1 LPGNWSLYPELR
13 GTAVSG
19 RSTVGGGTLMTNL
32 RGLEEEEEEE
42 PGDLDAAFFVLSWYG
57 DLQLPLLPANADML
71 SHWKERE

>member
-1 LPGNWSLYPELR
+1 LR

-19 RSTVGGGTLMTNL
+19 RSTVGGGTPMTNL
-32 RGLEEEEEEE
+32 RGFEEEEEEE
-42 PGDLDAAFFVLSWYG
+42 EGPGDLDAAFFALSWYG

>member
-1 LPGNWSLYPELR
+1 LPGGWSLYPELR

-19 RSTVGGGTLMTNL
+19 RSTVGGGTPMTNL
-32 RGLEEEEEEE
+32 RGLEEEDEG
-42 PGDLDAAFFVLSWYG
+42 PGDLDATFFALSWYG

>member
-1 LPGNWSLYPELR
+1 LPGDWSLYPELR

-32 RGLEEEEEEE
+32 RGLEEEEEG
-42 PGDLDAAFFVLSWYG
+42 PGDLDAAFFALSWYG

>member
-1 LPGNWSLYPELR
+1 MPGDWSLYPELR

-32 RGLEEEEEEE
+32 RGLEEEEEG
-42 PGDLDAAFFVLSWYG
+42 PGDLDAAFFALSWYG